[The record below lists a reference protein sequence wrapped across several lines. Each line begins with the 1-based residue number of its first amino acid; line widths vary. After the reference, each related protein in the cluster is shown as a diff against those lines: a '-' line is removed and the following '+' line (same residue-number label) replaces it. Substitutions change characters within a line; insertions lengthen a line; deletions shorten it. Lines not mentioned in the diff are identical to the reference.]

1 MTQQDFS
8 TVLANVN
15 GVRLTTS
22 SAHFNLAGDGL
33 PLLVVE
39 NALGSAAIV
48 IQGAHLVSF
57 TPTGGQDLLWLSPNA
72 IFEPTKA
79 VRGGIPLCMPW
90 FGGNPDGL
98 SSHGF
103 ARSTDWTLHSAR
115 NLADGR
121 TEIVMSLQ
129 DTEQT
134 RSLWPHAFKFEFT
147 ILVGTVLELSM
158 NTQNLSDTSVPYTY
172 AFHTYFAVSDYT
184 QVSVTGLA
192 DLNYIDTIGVER
204 RLIQEGDVVFTGSTD
219 RVYLDVP
226 EVQTI
231 TDGTRT
237 IRISSGAQSAVVWN
251 PGEHAK
257 NIADIGGDAYQQFV
271 CVERGDVF
279 DNALTL
285 AAGACHIATM
295 TLSA

>member
-15 GVRLTTS
+15 GVRLTTT

-39 NALGSAAIV
+39 NELGSAAIV
-48 IQGAHLVSF
+48 IQGAHLISF
-57 TPTGGQDLLWLSPNA
+57 IPTGAQDVLWLSPNA

-90 FGGNPDGL
+90 FGGHPEGL
-98 SSHGF
+98 PSHGF
-103 ARSTDWTLHSAR
+103 ARSTDWTLQSAR

-129 DTEQT
+129 DSEQT
-134 RSLWPHAFKFEFT
+134 LALWPHAFKFEFT
-147 ILVGTVLELSM
+147 ILVGASLELSM
-158 NTQNLSDTSVPYTY
+158 QAQNLSDTTVPYTY

-192 DLNYIDTIGVER
+192 DLNYIDTLGVEC
-204 RLIQEGDVVFTGSTD
+204 RLVQDGDVVFTGSTD

-231 TDGTRT
+231 VDGARI
-237 IRISSGAQSAVVWN
+237 IRISSSAQSAVVWN
-251 PGEHAK
+251 PGEHAQ
-257 NIADIGGDAYQQFV
+257 NISDIGSDAYQQFV

-285 AAGACHIATM
+285 AAGASHTATM

>member
-57 TPTGGQDLLWLSPNA
+57 IPTGGQDLLWLSPNA

-90 FGGNPDGL
+90 FGGHPDGL
-98 SSHGF
+98 PSHGF
-103 ARSTDWTLHSAR
+103 ARSTDWTLQSAR

-184 QVSVTGLA
+184 QVAVSGLA

-204 RLIQEGDVVFTGSTD
+204 RLVQEGDVVFTGSTD

-231 TDGTRT
+231 IDGTRT
-237 IRISSGAQSAVVWN
+237 IRISSCAQSAVVWN

-257 NIADIGGDAYQQFV
+257 NIADIGGDAYQHFV

-285 AAGACHIATM
+285 AAGASHTATM

>member
-1 MTQQDFS
+1 MTQHDFS

-22 SAHFNLAGDGL
+22 SAHFNQVGEGL

-39 NALGSAAIV
+39 NALGSAVIV

-57 TPTGGQDLLWLSPNA
+57 IPNEGKELLWLSPKA
-72 IFEPTKA
+72 VFEPAKA

-90 FGGNPDGL
+90 FGGHPDGL
-98 SSHGF
+98 PSHGF
-103 ARSTDWTLHSAR
+103 ARSTDWTLQSAR

-121 TEIVMSLQ
+121 TEVVMSLQ
-129 DTEQT
+129 DNEQT
-134 RSLWPHAFKFEFT
+134 RALWPYAFKFEFT
-147 ILVGTVLELSM
+147 ILVGATLELSM
-158 NTQNLSDTSVPYTY
+158 HTQNLSDTTVPYTY

-192 DLNYIDTIGVER
+192 DLNYIDTIGEVR
-204 RLIQEGDVVFTGSTD
+204 RLVQKGDVVFTGSTD

-231 TDGTRT
+231 VDRDRT
-237 IRISSGAQSAVVWN
+237 IRIASSAQSAVVWN
-251 PGEHAK
+251 PGAHA
-257 NIADIGGDAYQQFV
+257 NDIADIGGDAYQQFV

-285 AAGACHIATM
+285 DAGSSHTATM
-295 TLSA
+295 TLSV

>member
-22 SAHFNLAGDGL
+22 GAHFKQTGEGL
-33 PLLVVE
+33 PLLLVE
-39 NALGSAAIV
+39 NQLGSAVIA
-48 IQGAHLVSF
+48 IQGAHLLSF
-57 TPTGGQDLLWLSPNA
+57 VPAGGQDLLWLSPNA
-72 IFEPTKA
+72 IFEPAKA

-90 FGGNPDGL
+90 FGGHPEGL
-98 SSHGF
+98 PSHGF
-103 ARSTDWTLHSAR
+103 ARSTDWTLQSAR

-121 TEIVMSLQ
+121 TEIVLCLQ
-129 DTEQT
+129 DSEQT
-134 RSLWPHAFKFEFT
+134 RAMWPHAFNFEFT
-147 ILVGTVLELSM
+147 IVVGTTLDLSM
-158 NTQNLSDTSVPYTY
+158 TTQNLSDTSVPYTY

-184 QVSVTGLA
+184 QVVVTGLA

-204 RLIQEGDVVFTGSTD
+204 RLVQKGDVVFTGSTD

-231 TDGTRT
+231 VDGTRS
-237 IRISSGAQSAVVWN
+237 IRIASSAHSAVVWN

-257 NIADIGGDAYQQFV
+257 NIADIGGDVYHQFV

-285 AAGACHIATM
+285 AAGASHTATM